1 MGPLQYS
8 EEFYF
13 GQPRIPATYL
23 DDQDYV
29 FGATQKM
36 EKILPRVAAKGHLFI
51 AVVNSHRAALI
62 GDDLQP
68 FIDAAGL
75 PVPCL
80 ALESTGFSYDFAK
93 GFQASVIHSKFA
105 DQLGSFLESCVQR
118 PCLINDAGVPIGFEE
133 TPRWITSVCESL
145 NADPAPAVADI

>member
-1 MGPLQYS
+1 MMVIRLPDLTDGFTGAIVAVEGSRDAAVLLNGPTGCKFYHAALSDRQLPRGSSMGPLQYS

-80 ALESTGFSYDFAK
+80 ALETL
-93 GFQASVIHSKFA
+93 IT
-105 DQLGSFLESCVQR
+105 QLKM
-118 PCLINDAGVPIGFEE
+118 
-133 TPRWITSVCESL
+133 
-145 NADPAPAVADI
+145 